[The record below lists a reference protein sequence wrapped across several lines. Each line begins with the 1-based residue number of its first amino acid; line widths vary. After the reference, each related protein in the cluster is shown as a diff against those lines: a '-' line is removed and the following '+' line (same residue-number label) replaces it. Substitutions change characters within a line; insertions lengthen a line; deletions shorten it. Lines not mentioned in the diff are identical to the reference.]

1 MFEELQV
8 ENFTKYNGKSQDR
21 IQDVLQTISTIS
33 IKKSALEHIIVIM
46 CYNQSQ
52 SDCLKSSHRI

>member
-21 IQDVLQTISTIS
+21 IQHVLQTISTIS
-33 IKKSALEHIIVIM
+33 IKKSALEHIIVK

-52 SDCLKSSHRI
+52 SDCLKSNHRI